1 MHLLWLSVALHIEY
15 FSSILPPLQD
25 IYHAVLKISAKSQ
38 NKKVLL
44 ERQRYHNLA
53 WSSLS
58 SSSFS
63 TDPSSD
69 LAPGKIDQTWVL
81 SKILRCRFFRHK
93 LLHRQFHLISSV
105 LVMKSQKNKCE
116 WRNLHRWQIFY
127 TAAGSDGRDK
137 SHLWHEP
144 RTFGK
149 RHSPFN
155 QFCSKEL
162 LL

>member
-81 SKILRCRFFRHK
+81 SKILRCRI
-93 LLHRQFHLISSV
+93 LQRQFHQISTI
-105 LVMKSQKNKCE
+105 LGKNHKKMSE
-116 WRNLHRWQIFY
+116 NGEIY
-127 TAAGSDGRDK
+127 TAGKNFTLPPALTAWTNSTSGVFSNSLSQAGVQEYFLIHCHTQLS
-137 SHLWHEP
+137 
-144 RTFGK
+144 RTIF
-149 RHSPFN
+149 
-155 QFCSKEL
+155 
-162 LL
+162 